1 MKQVTLKAPAI
12 INGTAYQKDKELTV
26 SSDEIVEQGYKL
38 AARESL
44 RKVIYANVADPESM
58 LGITADGVLL
68 ALIGISRLTIA
79 LSTATSLA
87 EVRASALELAE
98 LSKPFIGALDAGQ
111 LETTLEVKPETHGEI
126 LNQVIGANV
135 AVAGIIKSAT
145 SPEAPAEAP
154 V

>member
-1 MKQVTLKAPAI
+1 MKEVTLQAPAI
-12 INGTAYQKDKELTV
+12 INGTAYPKGKELTV
-26 SSDEIVEQGYKL
+26 SSDEIVDKGYKL

-58 LGITADGVLL
+58 LGIIADGVLL
-68 ALIGISRLTIA
+68 SLIGTARLSIA

-87 EVRASALELAE
+87 EVRAAAQELSL
-98 LSKPFIGALDAGQ
+98 LSKPLIDALDAGQ
-111 LETTLEVKPETHGEI
+111 LETTLDVKPETHGEI

-135 AVAGIIKSAT
+135 AVAGIINA
-145 SPEAPAEAP
+145 EELEAP